1 MSATATGFRATVT
14 TQGVE
19 VVSEANRRDHW
30 AVKRARARVQQG
42 HTLATLVNLG
52 TDAKHRLQ
60 DAPTIRVRLV
70 RLGGKRLDSDNL
82 AGGFK
87 AIRDAVAG
95 WLKIDDGSDRF
106 RWDYDQEPAGEK
118 GFRIELTAD

>member
-1 MSATATGFRATVT
+1 MTATTAGYRVAVT
-14 TQGVE
+14 SQGVG

-30 AVKRARARVQQG
+30 AVKRARRLVQQG
-42 HTLATLVNLG
+42 QTLASLLRIG
-52 TDAKHRLQ
+52 DDASRRIRNSP
-60 DAPTIRVRLV
+60 AIRVRLV

-95 WLKIDDGSDRF
+95 WLKIDDGSDRY
-106 RWDYDQEPAGEK
+106 RWDYDQEPAKEK
-118 GFRIELTAD
+118 GFRIEFTVD